1 MPDSRPNFEAF
12 PYSAKSVLRGETQ
25 VTFNNKDEIIDYTL
39 RVYYESL
46 EYNNGKPAG
55 AILDTYAQIP
65 FFCNINIFLSNKF
78 QHDLQRYMY
87 AQDTGTPPYKGD
99 YGSIPRIWIDKYHLI
114 KGILTTYN
122 NREIKKRGKSKTNN
136 RISS

>member
-1 MPDSRPNFEAF
+1 MPDSRPKFEAF
-12 PYSAKSVLRGETQ
+12 PYTSQSVLSGEQQ
-25 VTFNNKDEIIDYTL
+25 VTFNNKSEVIDYTL
-39 RVYYESL
+39 RVFREALDFNKGNS
-46 EYNNGKPAG
+46 GG
-55 AILDTYAQIP
+55 AILDTYAQTS

-122 NREIKKRGKSKTNN
+122 NREVKKRGKSKTNN
-136 RISS
+136 